1 MKNERISLIGNNEIN
16 FKNEVLEILDNLD
29 LLYYLT
35 WRDIKVRYKQTVL
48 GILWIILQPIISTIL
63 FTFLFGGFAKIP
75 SDNIPYPIFVFIGL
89 LYWNFFANVLTNTSN
104 CLIANENVLKKVY
117 FPRLITLLSSGLSG
131 VIDVVPNILILLVL
145 LIIYKVSFSLL
156 SIAVIVGL
164 LLLVFVSA
172 FGLGSILAPINAR
185 FRDVRYVL
193 PYFIQ
198 IGMFLTPVFYPTSLF
213 GGTSKLMR
221 IINPP
226 AEAIEV
232 SRSFIFGT
240 RPFDPASFTL
250 SLIVTFSIAVTGIY
264 LFKKTEKS
272 FVDIL

>member
-48 GILWIILQPIISTIL
+48 GILWIILQPIFSTIL

-145 LIIYKVSFSLL
+145 LIIYKVSFSLM

-240 RPFDPASFTL
+240 RPFDPVSFVL
-250 SLIVTFSIAVTGIY
+250 SLIVTFAIAVTGIY